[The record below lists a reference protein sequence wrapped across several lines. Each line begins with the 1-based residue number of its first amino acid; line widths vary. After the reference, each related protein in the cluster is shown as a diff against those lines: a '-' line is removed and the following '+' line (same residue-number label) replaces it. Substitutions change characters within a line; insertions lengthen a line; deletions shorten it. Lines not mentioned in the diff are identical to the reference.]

1 MKYDLESVKKSF
13 DGGFSENLY
22 FDDDF
27 EKDFI
32 EEKGF
37 DEWTNYRNDWEKFCK
52 LEKESDFPPHL
63 EFELNYSCNLRCP
76 MCTWAVE
83 NAAEKK
89 EDWFTFEDYKKIID
103 EAVSVGTKSIRL
115 CYINEPLIRQDIDQ
129 FINYAVN
136 AGIIDV
142 LITTNGTLLTKAM
155 SKKLIESGLT
165 KINVSLDAISEETYD
180 KIRVGGNLKTTVK
193 NIYDFLELRK
203 EMNVKL
209 PKIRLTFVASKINFH
224 EYDSFVNY
232 WKGKVDSL
240 GIQHLQ
246 NPFGEGSFE
255 DDKRGEEII
264 LKKSPIPEKFCCP
277 EPFKRLVLRSTGD
290 TLPCCS
296 FYAVDLV
303 VGDWKK
309 NSLKTIWN
317 NDKMVELRKIHKSGE
332 YYKNNICKNCV
343 HNCTIISD

>member
-1 MKYDLESVKKSF
+1 MEYELESIKKSF

-22 FDDDF
+22 FDDDY

-32 EEKGF
+32 KEKGLN
-37 DEWTNYRNDWEKFCK
+37 EWTKYRNDWEEFCK

-63 EFELNYSCNLRCP
+63 EFELNYSCNLKCP
-76 MCTWAVE
+76 MCTWAIE

-89 EDWFTFEDYKKIID
+89 EDWFTFEDYKKLID

-136 AGIIDV
+136 AGIVDV

-193 NIYDFLELRK
+193 NIHDFLEVRK
-203 EMNVKL
+203 EMNKKL

-224 EYDSFVNY
+224 EYDSFLNH
-232 WKGKVDSL
+232 WKDKVDSL

-246 NPFGEGSFE
+246 NPFGEGSFQ
-255 DDKRGEEII
+255 DDIRGKELII
-264 LKKSPIPEKFCCP
+264 
-277 EPFKRLVLRSTGD
+277 G
-290 TLPCCS
+290 
-296 FYAVDLV
+296 
-303 VGDWKK
+303 
-309 NSLKTIWN
+309 
-317 NDKMVELRKIHKSGE
+317 
-332 YYKNNICKNCV
+332 
-343 HNCTIISD
+343 